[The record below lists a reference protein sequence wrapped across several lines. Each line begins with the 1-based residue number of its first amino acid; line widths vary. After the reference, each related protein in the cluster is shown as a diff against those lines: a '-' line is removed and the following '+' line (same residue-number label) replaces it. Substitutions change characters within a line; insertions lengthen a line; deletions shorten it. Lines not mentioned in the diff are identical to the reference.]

1 MNEQRFG
8 NEIKGLLNQ
17 GLDMTPAQLARL
29 ARAREQAL
37 AHQRVSMLARL
48 GIAPSAVPA
57 WAGRAFGPLGVIGGA
72 HWLIRW
78 MLPLAIVVAAAV
90 GYQQYQ
96 AAQQADEESPF
107 TEIDAE
113 LLKSEL
119 PIDAYLDRGFKQ
131 WLKGERE

>member
-72 HWLIRW
+72 HWLVRW
-78 MLPLAIVVAAAV
+78 MLPLAIVVAALSAISNIRRRSRPRKSRR
-90 GYQQYQ
+90 
-96 AAQQADEESPF
+96 SPRS
-107 TEIDAE
+107 T
-113 LLKSEL
+113 
-119 PIDAYLDRGFKQ
+119 PNY
-131 WLKGERE
+131 